1 MCQALWLEE
10 KKRNGRRTIDNWRH
24 QCQNKV
30 RSKQFLFYALDLC
43 LSNLSVIMDFSS
55 ILLFI
60 FILIIQIHLNLS
72 LWKKSSDSLEEYVI
86 DVLFSNSLT
95 IIRCN
100 PYELQVFREIS
111 IETVGYIRCTNRNLF
126 LPENH
131 LESITLLQWNY
142 TSVECQKNKK
152 AIIEERTYLYVKH
165 KAKHAFKKVDLNLI
179 RVGSMGSSQSKMDEK
194 NYLLSFKHPPRSL
207 AMITLDQE
215 NENYTVDTFA
225 FKHRPIL
232 CRERQLVLPGGPCT
246 NQHLN
251 LSYVCYYRVS

>member
-1 MCQALWLEE
+1 MEE
-10 KKRNGRRTIDNWRH
+10 RRLITGDISVKRSNEQEILAKYSHR
-24 QCQNKV
+24 KLLY
-30 RSKQFLFYALDLC
+30 FALDL
-43 LSNLSVIMDFSS
+43 LGNLTIIMDFSS

-60 FILIIQIHLNLS
+60 LIFIIQIDRIFLRTNS
-72 LWKKSSDSLEEYVI
+72 KGDLEEYVI

-100 PYELQVFREIS
+100 PYERQILRDIS
-111 IETVGYIRCTNRNLF
+111 IETAGYIKCTNRDLF

-131 LESITLLQWNY
+131 LKSITVLQWNY
-142 TSVECQKNKK
+142 TSILCNKNKK
-152 AIIEERTYLYVKH
+152 TITEEKTYLYVKH
-165 KAKHAFKKVDLNLI
+165 KAKNAFKKVDLNLV
-179 RVGSMGSSQSKMDEK
+179 RAGSMGTSQSKMDEK

-207 AMITLDQE
+207 AMITADQE
-215 NENYTVDTFA
+215 NVNYTVETFV

-232 CRERQLVLPGGPCT
+232 CREKQLAVPGGPCA